1 MSTRKTVAPLW
12 RNGVCVPVGTDVTP
26 TANELKY
33 FARVFAPIEPAP
45 IAPVPTPDPTPEVDD
60 ADEAE
65 RPAARARR
73 KA

>member
-1 MSTRKTVAPLW
+1 MSTRKTIAPLW
-12 RNGVCVPVGTDVTP
+12 RDGILVPVGTPVTP
-26 TANELKY
+26 TDNELKY
-33 FARVFAPIEPAP
+33 FARVFAPLAPALPEPE
-45 IAPVPTPDPTPEVDD
+45 PTPDPTPEA

>member
-12 RNGVCVPVGTDVTP
+12 RDGVRVPVGTDVTP

-45 IAPVPTPDPTPEVDD
+45 IAPAPTPEVDD